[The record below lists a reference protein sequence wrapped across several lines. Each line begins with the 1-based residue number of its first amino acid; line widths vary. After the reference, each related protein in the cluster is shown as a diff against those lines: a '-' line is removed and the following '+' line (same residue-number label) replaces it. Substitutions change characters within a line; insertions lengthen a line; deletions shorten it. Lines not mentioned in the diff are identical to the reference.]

1 MTEHYQAHP
10 SSFNRHPFREETMLV
25 KDYMTRHPIM
35 IEEHARVIEAQ
46 QIMTKNNIRH
56 LPVVG
61 DGKRLIGLVTRQR
74 LMLPPETL
82 ASLDVWEIARHLSD
96 MTAGKVMI
104 KGADLKTITPEATLE
119 EAAELMIRHKVG
131 GLPVLE
137 DGGVVC
143 GIITE
148 TDLLVELQ
156 NLLGAQDAGYRVVVR
171 VPDRMGEF
179 RKLVRVISDKGWGI
193 MAMGSVRSPKIPDK
207 WDIVLKVRHTTKG
220 DLLLALR
227 EIPDQEVID
236 IRETGGA

>member
-1 MTEHYQAHP
+1 
-10 SSFNRHPFREETMLV
+10 MLV